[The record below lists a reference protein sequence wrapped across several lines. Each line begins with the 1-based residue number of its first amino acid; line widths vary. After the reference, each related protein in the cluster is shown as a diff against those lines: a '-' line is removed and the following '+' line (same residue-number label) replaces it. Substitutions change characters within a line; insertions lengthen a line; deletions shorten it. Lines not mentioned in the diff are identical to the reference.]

1 MTEEKS
7 LYRDSS
13 LFTFREKISSL
24 YGSEQTQ
31 NFKNILKR
39 RIVMK
44 NLSNVWK
51 TVIKLT
57 AYGAAMA
64 ISYFAGEVIGEV
76 LVDRE

>member
-1 MTEEKS
+1 MFSVKKS
-7 LYRDSS
+7 YYLMEASKHKTS
-13 LFTFREKISSL
+13 KTF
-24 YGSEQTQ
+24 
-31 NFKNILKR
+31 LKR

-51 TVIKLT
+51 MVAKLT